1 MNIMKILSFNT
12 LFGWITLEEHDGNVK
27 SIKFTKKNNIGKSN
41 KLVKLKKQI
50 TEYIHGKTKKIPT
63 NLELK
68 GTILQKKIWHELTK
82 IPYGSTKSYGEI
94 AKKIKT
100 SPRYV
105 GNVCGQNKHLIVIPC
120 HRVIRSDGNLGGFSS
135 RGGIKL
141 KKKLL
146 LLEKNND

>member
-1 MNIMKILSFNT
+1 MKILSFNT

-50 TEYIHGKTKKIPT
+50 TEYINGKTNKIST